1 MAKAMQL
8 KSGKWRVQ
16 VYVGKDN
23 QGNVIRKSVTA
34 SSKREAEELA
44 KRMEIQQ
51 KKGQNIDR
59 KDMTVRDAVSR
70 FLEIKRKEESL
81 GKISPSTMRGYVTIY
96 NNSLDGIGDYPV
108 LSVNDRIINAWLS
121 DLQYVD
127 EYSAKSVKNA
137 WSLVRS
143 SLMEVLPRSQVID
156 WRIELPSLGKK
167 KVNVPSEDDIDAVID
182 YLKEK
187 DPDLFRAVLLS
198 AFGTL
203 RRSEIAPLTAEDIT
217 GNVIHINKAV
227 VRSTNG
233 DWVLKGTKTEMSTRD
248 VVLPQFVID
257 AMPKEGY
264 LVGIDPARI
273 TDRFIK
279 TLKKLDKRHFRFH
292 DLRHYSASIMH
303 ALGAS
308 NEIIM
313 SRGGWSNDQTLNAH
327 YRGTISEYEK
337 DFTEKL
343 NEHFTERFGA

>member
-1 MAKAMQL
+1 
-8 KSGKWRVQ
+8 
-16 VYVGKDN
+16 
-23 QGNVIRKSVTA
+23 
-34 SSKREAEELA
+34 
-44 KRMEIQQ
+44 
-51 KKGQNIDR
+51 
-59 KDMTVRDAVSR
+59 
-70 FLEIKRKEESL
+70 
-81 GKISPSTMRGYVTIY
+81 
-96 NNSLDGIGDYPV
+96 
-108 LSVNDRIINAWLS
+108 
-121 DLQYVD
+121 
-127 EYSAKSVKNA
+127 
-137 WSLVRS
+137 
-143 SLMEVLPRSQVID
+143 MEVLPRSVVID
-156 WRIELPSLGKK
+156 WRIDLPSLGKK

-203 RRSEIAPLTAEDIT
+203 RRSEISALTADDVS
-217 GNVIHINKAV
+217 GNVIHINKAIV
-227 VRSTNG
+227 KSSNG
-233 DWVLKGTKTEMSTRD
+233 EWILKGTKTDMSTRD

-257 AMPKEGY
+257 ELPKEGHI
-264 LVGIDPARI
+264 VDIDPARI

-279 TLKKLDKRHFRFH
+279 ALKRLDRRTFRFH

-343 NEHFTERFGA
+343 NDHFTERFGA